1 MSSLAS
7 TIMRTLPANSWVTY
21 VDRNGN
27 VTSLRSNDLRALCGC
42 VLGQDQTKG
51 RREK

>member
-51 RREK
+51 KREK